1 MRLRNRAVVAGVV
14 STALVLVGCSGDEE
28 TSRPDEAE
36 VTTAPQSDGDSAG
49 AAEAESDASDAEAAG
64 TDDETLVV
72 LVSND
77 DGIASEGI
85 DVVVNELSELADVEV
100 LVYAPAE
107 QQSGQGGKVTE
118 GGATAVPGQTR
129 SGVAGVAVDGF
140 PADAVNYAFD
150 VDEVTPHVVVSGMN
164 HGANLGAFVEVSGTV
179 GAARSAVRRGV
190 PALATSMGSTDT
202 VHWDLGASFV
212 VEWITE
218 NRDALLAGTAP
229 VEVVNLNVPT
239 CAAGEVRGA
248 IEVPTDYQ
256 ASDASLLAANCTST
270 EAAGDSDIV
279 AFSRGFVTWSVLSTE
294 PTPNRFTE
302 AG

>member
-1 MRLRNRAVVAGVV
+1 MSSKNRALLARLASAAV
-14 STALVLVGCSGDEE
+14 LLVGCADDGGEAATDE
-28 TSRPDEAE
+28 PAE
-36 VTTAPQSDGDSAG
+36 TTAPQSDEATAASASDG
-49 AAEAESDASDAEAAG
+49 AESAASPSDG
-64 TDDETLVV
+64 SETLVV

-85 DVVVNELSELADVEV
+85 DAVVNELSALEDVEV

-107 QQSGQGGKVTE
+107 QQSGQGGKFTE
-118 GGATAVPGQTR
+118 GGATAEPGQTR
-129 SGVAGVAVDGF
+129 SGVAGVAVNGF

-150 VDEVTPHVVVSGMN
+150 VDGVKPHVVISGMN

-190 PALATSMGSTDT
+190 PALASSMGSTDT
-202 VHWDLGASFV
+202 VHWDLGATFV
-212 VEWITE
+212 TDWVREH
-218 NRDALLAGTAP
+218 RDALLAGTAP

-248 IEVPTDYQ
+248 IEVATDYQ
-256 ASDASLLAANCTST
+256 ASDASMLAANCTST

-279 AFSRGFVTWSVLSTE
+279 AFSRGYVTWSVLSTE
-294 PTPNRFTE
+294 PTPNLFST